1 MQQFL
6 SSPSP
11 QAVDALPQ
19 EKDSTEDER
28 PYADIF
34 ILNNNY
40 KALLDSGASLS
51 CLGGDSYKIFLD
63 LGVEL
68 VKVDFSVTTA
78 DGTSQPVLGSLTLP
92 VTYNSTTKEVIFYV
106 IPTLTPN
113 FVLGVNFW
121 KQFRIAPE
129 LFSEVRVPHQ
139 KGQINE
145 VRAIRPASSLTNA
158 ENKAL
163 SDVVKKFESISYEKK
178 GLGLTHLVQHKIHT
192 TGPPIKQRYF
202 PLSPARQRQLD
213 AEVDEML
220 KLGVIRPSRSPWSS
234 PVLIVQKKDGTGR
247 FCLDSRKINDVTTRD
262 SYPLPYITRILDKL
276 GGARYISSIDLSKAF
291 WQIALDKDSCQKTA
305 FVVPGRGLF
314 EFTRMPFGLKN
325 APSELQ
331 RLADA
336 LFGPEFDDNAFC
348 YLDDLILVSEDLESH
363 LCLLNRVYERL
374 RDAGL
379 TINLKKSE
387 FCKAE
392 LKYLGYMVDSQGL
405 RTDPIKID
413 SIKNFPVPKNAKQI
427 RAFIGLCGYFRRFI
441 KGFSSIAA
449 PLTRLTGSKKG
460 ISNFAWSPEAETAF
474 KALKKALT
482 SAPVLSCPDFTKP
495 FAIHCDASS
504 GGIGGVLIQ
513 TIDGLEHPIAYY
525 SRCLNTHERNYGITE
540 RELLAVLDSV
550 THFRPYIEG
559 AHFTV
564 VTDHS
569 SLKWLG
575 SLSNPSGRLARWSS
589 RLSQFSF
596 DVVHRRGT
604 QHIVPDVLSR
614 MDVALIS
621 GSNLSDTTDKW
632 YLNAWKGC
640 QEFPQRFQNFQ
651 IKDNELYR
659 HTKTQLDLC
668 EDTAWKRVI
677 PQEDRKNIISDS
689 HDSTRA
695 CHPGVF
701 KTYKKLQL
709 RYYWPNMYKDVKNF
723 ISQCTVCKAHKISTA
738 PPNGIS
744 TNPKKVNRP
753 MQMLSLDL
761 VGPLPRSYSGH
772 TVILSCVDVFSKF
785 TWLFPL
791 RKGTAGSIVKNLE
804 ENIFLVHGVPRT
816 IVCDNGPQ
824 FISKEFKE
832 LLKSYNIPLPFYNS
846 LYTPQNNVVE
856 RYNQTLGTALSIL
869 VESDHRNWSKFLP
882 QVQSAMNN
890 TVNCAT
896 NFTPYFLM
904 HGREQILDGDL
915 HRNPI
920 HDGNN
925 NAQKEASPTAYA
937 QKLQG
942 LADVYE
948 QVSDALLKAYKK
960 GATHYNLRRKNVTY
974 HVGDIVW
981 RRNFVQSNALN
992 YFSQKLSPR
1001 FVQNVVVGKKSD
1013 LVYTLADLNGKVSGD
1028 FHVKDIVKL
1037 DNIPM

>member
-1 MQQFL
+1 MG
-6 SSPSP
+6 P
-11 QAVDALPQ
+11 LPQ
-19 EKDSTEDER
+19 NSEMEGDNR
-28 PYADIF
+28 PYAEICIVD
-34 ILNNNY
+34 
-40 KALLDSGASLS
+40 KTCRALLDSGASLS
-51 CLGGDSYKIFLD
+51 CIGGDSYKYFLD
-63 LGVEL
+63 LGSNL
-68 VKVDFSVTTA
+68 VKVDFNVSTA
-78 DGTSQPVLGSLTLP
+78 DGTKQNVLGTVTLP
-92 VTYNSTTKEVIFYV
+92 VTYRGITQDILFYV
-106 IPTLTPN
+106 IPSLSPDYI
-113 FVLGVNFW
+113 LGVNFF
-121 KQFRIAPE
+121 KQFQIAPE
-129 LFSEVRVPHQ
+129 LFSGVPSPTRA
-139 KGQINE
+139 GQINE
-145 VRAIRPASSLTNA
+145 VRAIRPASSLTPT
-158 ENKAL
+158 ENKSL
-163 SDVVKKFESISYEKK
+163 LEIIKKFESISFEKK
-178 GLGLTHLVQHKIHT
+178 GLGKTHLVKHKIVT
-192 TGPPIKQRYF
+192 TGPPIKQRYY
-202 PLSPARQRQLD
+202 PLSPARQKQLE

-234 PVLIVQKKDGTGR
+234 PVLIVTKKDGTGR
-247 FCLDSRKINDVTTRD
+247 FCLDSRKINNVTIRD
-262 SYPLPYITRILDKL
+262 SYPLPYISRILDKL
-276 GGARYISSIDLSKAF
+276 GGARYVSSIDLSKAF

-336 LFGPEFDDNAFC
+336 LFGPEFDENAFC
-348 YLDDLILVSEDLESH
+348 YLDDLILVSEDLQSH
-363 LCLLNRVYERL
+363 FKLLNRVYERL

-405 RTDPIKID
+405 RTDPIKIE
-413 SIKNFPVPKNAKQI
+413 SIQNFPVPKNAKQI

-449 PLTRLTGSKKG
+449 PLTKLTGSKNG

-474 KALKKALT
+474 GDLKKALT

-504 GGIGGVLIQ
+504 AGIGGVLIQ

-559 AHFTV
+559 AHFKV

-596 DVVHRRGT
+596 DVVHRKGT
-604 QHIVPDVLSR
+604 QHVVPDVLSR
-614 MDVALIS
+614 MNLALLS
-621 GSNLSDTTDKW
+621 GTVPNHTTDEW
-632 YLNAWKGC
+632 YLKAWEGC
-640 QEFPQRFQNFQ
+640 QKFPQRFQNFQ
-651 IKDNELYR
+651 VRDSELFR
-659 HTKTQLDLC
+659 HTKTDSALC
-668 EDTAWKRVI
+668 EDTAWKKVI
-677 PQEDRKNIISDS
+677 PQELRQEILSNIHESS
-689 HDSTRA
+689 LA

-709 RYYWPNMYKDVKNF
+709 RYYWPNMYRDAKQFVNR
-723 ISQCTVCKAHKISTA
+723 CETCKAHKISTA

-744 TNPKKVNRP
+744 SNPKRVTRP

-761 VGPLPRSYSGH
+761 VGPLPRSYSGF
-772 TVILSCVDVFSKF
+772 TVILSCVDVFTKY

-791 RKGTAGSIVKNLE
+791 RNGSAKSIVKNLE
-804 ENIFLVHGVPRT
+804 ENVFLVHGVPRT
-816 IVCDNGPQ
+816 VVCDNGRQ
-824 FISKEFKE
+824 FIAKEFKE
-832 LLKSYNIPLPFYNS
+832 LLRNYNIPQPFYNS

-896 NFTPYFLM
+896 GYTPFFLM
-904 HGREQILDGDL
+904 HGREQIIDGDL
-915 HRNPI
+915 HRNPLA
-920 HDGNN
+920 DGDNN
-925 NAQKEASPTAYA
+925 SRNGVHPEAYA
-937 QKLQG
+937 QRLDKLS
-942 LADVYE
+942 AVYE
-948 QVSDALLKAYKK
+948 QVSDALLKAYQK
-960 GATHYNLRRKNVTY
+960 GAYHYNLRRKHVTY
-974 HVGDIVW
+974 QVGDVVW

-992 YFSQKLSPR
+992 YFAQKLAPR
-1001 FVQNVVVGKKSD
+1001 FVKNIVVRKKSD
-1013 LVYTLADLNGKVSGD
+1013 LIYTLADLNGKETGD
-1028 FHVKDIVKL
+1028 FHVKDIVKS
-1037 DNIPM
+1037 DNIPL